1 MGHDPIALRIL
12 WDKLI
17 SITQETSAA
26 LVRTA
31 FSSVV
36 REGNDYAVVLMD
48 ARGNSV
54 AQPWHCPPSF
64 LGTLPI
70 TARHLL
76 RRFPPETLRPGDS
89 LVTNDPWLGTGHL
102 PDLTIV
108 TPIFGPRGEL
118 VALAGVIAHMADIGG
133 IIDYGGTRE
142 VYEEGIRIPMVR
154 LAREGSLDETVLEFI
169 RNNVRVPEDVVG
181 DINAML
187 AANWVASERVRQLM
201 IEERIEDFTALA
213 DEILSRTEGAMREA
227 IRAAPAGVYASEVS
241 LDGLEG
247 SITLRVR
254 VEIAGDTIHVD
265 FAGSSPQNHSSLNS
279 VISYTYA
286 YTAYPLKCLLNPSIP
301 NNEGCYRPI
310 TVAAPE
316 GCVLNAKPPAA
327 VMNRNQVGHF
337 IPAAI
342 FSALAEVFPDR
353 VMAHSGSTPVTLEA
367 FAGTGR
373 DGSPYVLLVGFNGG
387 SGAAPGRDGRTSC
400 FPSNMSNT
408 PAEVIELT
416 TPLLVEEKVLIPD
429 SGGPGKFR
437 GGPGQRI
444 TIRNL
449 ANTPVLHNLV
459 VNRLNH
465 PAQGLLGGRPGRPN
479 RLFLNGRP
487 LRQTR
492 SRLALRPGDAITVEY
507 PGGGGLYPPAD
518 RDRDRVERDVR
529 DGLVTP
535 RAAALEYQWERPLKA
550 MPARLPRAQQG
561 GQR

>member
-1 MGHDPIALRIL
+1 MGFDPIALRIL

-48 ARGNSV
+48 ARGNSL

-76 RRFPPETLRPGDS
+76 GRFPPETLRPGDS

-108 TPIFGPRGEL
+108 TPVFAPRGEL

-133 IIDYGGTRE
+133 IIDYGGTQE
-142 VYEEGIRIPMVR
+142 VYEEGLRIPMAR
-154 LAREGSLDETVLEFI
+154 LVREGTLDGVVVDFI
-169 RNNVRVPEDVVG
+169 RNNVRVPEDVIG
-181 DINAML
+181 DVHAML
-187 AANWVASERVRQLM
+187 AANWVASERVRQL
-201 IEERIEDFTALA
+201 ITEERIGDFDALA
-213 DEILSRTEGAMREA
+213 HEILSRTEEAMRGA
-227 IRAAPAGVYASEVS
+227 IRAAPDGVYASEVC

-247 SITLRVR
+247 PITLRAR
-254 VEIAGDTIHVD
+254 VEIAGDRVHVD

-279 VISYTYA
+279 VLSYTYA
-286 YTAYPLKCLLNPSIP
+286 YTAYPLKCLLNPGIP

-310 TVAAPE
+310 AVAAPE
-316 GCVLNAKPPAA
+316 GCVLNARPPAA

-342 FSALAEVFPDR
+342 FSALAEVLPDR

-373 DGSPYVLLVGFNGG
+373 DQAPYVLLVGFNGG
-387 SGAAPGRDGRTSC
+387 SGAAPGRDGRTCC

-416 TPLLVEEKVLIPD
+416 TPLLVEEKALIPD

-437 GGPGQRI
+437 GGPGQRV

-449 ANTPVLHNLV
+449 AETPVLHNLV

-465 PAQGLLGGRPGRPN
+465 PAHGLLGGGPGRPN

-487 LRQTR
+487 LRQSR
-492 SRLALRPGDAITVEY
+492 SRLVLRPGDAITVEY
-507 PGGGGLYPPAD
+507 PGGGGLYSPAE
-518 RDRDRVERDVR
+518 REQARVERDVR
-529 DGLVTP
+529 EGLVTQ
-535 RAAALEYQWERPLKA
+535 RAAAREYGWKRPA
-550 MPARLPRAQQG
+550 ARGRKPQTREEQP
-561 GQR
+561 